1 MRNRDDMK
9 QVPVIVVLVTI
20 VVAAA
25 YLMLTTESFG
35 RARETRQSSNVVTI
49 DMTTRQWRFD
59 VIWVSP
65 PGSASFVVNPPGD
78 QLADP
83 MITVRKGDT
92 IVLRI
97 KDLDVP
103 HGFAIEEFG
112 INAFTPP
119 GEIVEVKFVANQ
131 MGHFT
136 FFCTV
141 FCGTGHPNH
150 KGTLIVQA

>member
-1 MRNRDDMK
+1 MRNLDDMK

-35 RARETRQSSNVVTI
+35 GQRETRQSSNVVTI

-59 VIWVSP
+59 VIGVSP
-65 PGSASFVVNPPGD
+65 PGSASFAVNPPRE

-92 IVLRI
+92 ILLLI
-97 KDLDVP
+97 KDLDVQY
-103 HGFAIEEFG
+103 GFAIEESG

-150 KGTLIVQA
+150 KGTLIVRA